1 MSVLDQ
7 ADSPRRLVSNH
18 DDSDIALHVVPIHA
32 PLCST
37 GFPGELRVTAFHP
50 RFTQLIV
57 SRRRWGMCITPASGG
72 EELHLYHPQVIKDL
86 AVSTSHPWLIGHFE
100 RTDRSFPLCTALP
113 APSTLS
119 GSRRPDRPQ
128 PPCRRGLPG
137 APPQEPSGPP
147 KFLTLLS
154 THTTLF
160 VDPDR
165 PSGNS
170 PKRFLCVG
178 FWGVKPIAVCMSR
191 DHGAVSSFR
200 ECGLPY
206 GLRGALCTLHPC
218 CSVCTSFTGATLGR
232 SGWLDLPPQGLTP
245 CKKHQASL
253 GALTP
258 GALTAGCV
266 GCRWAS
272 TSSVGLT
279 AV

>member
-1 MSVLDQ
+1 M
-7 ADSPRRLVSNH
+7 
-18 DDSDIALHVVPIHA
+18 
-32 PLCST
+32 
-37 GFPGELRVTAFHP
+37 
-50 RFTQLIV
+50 
-57 SRRRWGMCITPASGG
+57 
-72 EELHLYHPQVIKDL
+72 
-86 AVSTSHPWLIGHFE
+86 
-100 RTDRSFPLCTALP
+100 
-113 APSTLS
+113 S
-119 GSRRPDRPQ
+119 GSDALTVLSLPFGGAYL
-128 PPCRRGLPG
+128 GL
-137 APPQEPSGPP
+137 APQEPSGPP

-253 GALTP
+253 GALTLAVSRAQWRERRRS
-258 GALTAGCV
+258 G
-266 GCRWAS
+266 RYWAS
-272 TSSVGLT
+272 APTLHALRAVPTTETGPPWCIVGQSDHALRPDQALVSVIPRSNMVLDH
-279 AV
+279 ACVRHRWP

>member
-1 MSVLDQ
+1 M
-7 ADSPRRLVSNH
+7 
-18 DDSDIALHVVPIHA
+18 
-32 PLCST
+32 
-37 GFPGELRVTAFHP
+37 
-50 RFTQLIV
+50 
-57 SRRRWGMCITPASGG
+57 
-72 EELHLYHPQVIKDL
+72 
-86 AVSTSHPWLIGHFE
+86 
-100 RTDRSFPLCTALP
+100 
-113 APSTLS
+113 S
-119 GSRRPDRPQ
+119 GSDALTVLSLPFGGAYL
-128 PPCRRGLPG
+128 GL
-137 APPQEPSGPP
+137 APQEPSGPP

-253 GALTP
+253 GALTLAVSRAQWRERRRSGRYSPSAP
-258 GALTAGCV
+258 GPGSACPERLLLAELGTGNPIQTDARLGGFQRQTPV
-266 GCRWAS
+266 EIRGHPDHKFSAILLGGDWFR
-272 TSSVGLT
+272 
-279 AV
+279 

>member
-1 MSVLDQ
+1 M
-7 ADSPRRLVSNH
+7 
-18 DDSDIALHVVPIHA
+18 
-32 PLCST
+32 
-37 GFPGELRVTAFHP
+37 
-50 RFTQLIV
+50 
-57 SRRRWGMCITPASGG
+57 
-72 EELHLYHPQVIKDL
+72 
-86 AVSTSHPWLIGHFE
+86 
-100 RTDRSFPLCTALP
+100 
-113 APSTLS
+113 S
-119 GSRRPDRPQ
+119 GSDALTVLSLPFGGAYL
-128 PPCRRGLPG
+128 GL
-137 APPQEPSGPP
+137 APQEPSGPP

-253 GALTP
+253 GALTLPLSCGPQRKTP
-258 GALTAGCV
+258 GIPHKACAGGRQLQWLVRLGTPLCILI
-266 GCRWAS
+266 GSPRPPGTEGS
-272 TSSVGLT
+272 EESSGRGLWQS
-279 AV
+279 

>member
-1 MSVLDQ
+1 MCVRSFTFGQCFLC
-7 ADSPRRLVSNH
+7 RLRIPVR
-18 DDSDIALHVVPIHA
+18 P
-32 PLCST
+32 
-37 GFPGELRVTAFHP
+37 
-50 RFTQLIV
+50 
-57 SRRRWGMCITPASGG
+57 
-72 EELHLYHPQVIKDL
+72 
-86 AVSTSHPWLIGHFE
+86 
-100 RTDRSFPLCTALP
+100 FPLCTALP
-113 APSTLS
+113 APSTMS
-119 GSRRPDRPQ
+119 GSDALTVLSLPFGGAYL
-128 PPCRRGLPG
+128 GL
-137 APPQEPSGPP
+137 APQEPSGPP

-253 GALTP
+253 GALT
-258 GALTAGCV
+258 L
-266 GCRWAS
+266 
-272 TSSVGLT
+272 
-279 AV
+279 AVSRARKRERSGRCARRLQCLDTY

>member
-1 MSVLDQ
+1 M
-7 ADSPRRLVSNH
+7 
-18 DDSDIALHVVPIHA
+18 
-32 PLCST
+32 
-37 GFPGELRVTAFHP
+37 
-50 RFTQLIV
+50 
-57 SRRRWGMCITPASGG
+57 
-72 EELHLYHPQVIKDL
+72 
-86 AVSTSHPWLIGHFE
+86 
-100 RTDRSFPLCTALP
+100 
-113 APSTLS
+113 S
-119 GSRRPDRPQ
+119 GSDALTVLSLPFGGAYL
-128 PPCRRGLPG
+128 GL
-137 APPQEPSGPP
+137 APQEPSGPP

-258 GALTAGCV
+258 ALRRAWKPKRGTSAGCK
-266 GCRWAS
+266 AS
-272 TSSVGLT
+272 P
-279 AV
+279 AVPCSA

>member
-1 MSVLDQ
+1 M
-7 ADSPRRLVSNH
+7 
-18 DDSDIALHVVPIHA
+18 
-32 PLCST
+32 
-37 GFPGELRVTAFHP
+37 
-50 RFTQLIV
+50 
-57 SRRRWGMCITPASGG
+57 
-72 EELHLYHPQVIKDL
+72 
-86 AVSTSHPWLIGHFE
+86 
-100 RTDRSFPLCTALP
+100 
-113 APSTLS
+113 S
-119 GSRRPDRPQ
+119 GSDALTVLSLPFGGAYL
-128 PPCRRGLPG
+128 GL
-137 APPQEPSGPP
+137 APQEPSGPP

-253 GALTP
+253 GALTL
-258 GALTAGCV
+258 ALTC
-266 GCRWAS
+266 CRKRERRRSGRWRQSGAVRCSVRLEFRAFSYAAHGMPTSLLAS
-272 TSSVGLT
+272 SDGPPGG
-279 AV
+279 